1 MCINSY
7 PRKKICF
14 DSVTFL
20 RTYLDHEG
28 LVNMTRTIK
37 PEEFEEIVFDSY
49 LWGKHFRESSLFIS
63 SLFIDLISSQEGY
76 VCEFLSKKENMF

>member
-1 MCINSY
+1 MFINSY
-7 PRKKICF
+7 PRKKIYF
-14 DSVTFL
+14 DSVIFL

-49 LWGKHFRESSLFIS
+49 LWGKHFREIKPIYIKPIYRPNF
-63 SLFIDLISSQEGY
+63 FTRR
-76 VCEFLSKKENMF
+76 VCL